1 MCMDNTLQRK
11 RLHTTISEKAW
22 EKLEEIRKQAGFTSS
37 SQALE
42 FIILNESI
50 KVHLNRIYDAIA
62 KIDVH
67 EQHTPD
73 KKIDIN
79 NIPGL
84 KRGSDLKVIS
94 DEDI

>member
-11 RLHTTISEKAW
+11 RLHTTISEKAYD
-22 EKLEEIRKQAGFTSS
+22 KLEEIRKQAGFTSS

-50 KVHLNRIYDAIA
+50 KVHLNRIYEAIA

-67 EQHTPD
+67 KQHTPD
-73 KKIDIN
+73 TDIS
-79 NIPGL
+79 NIPGIF
-84 KRGSDLKVIS
+84 RGSDLKIIK
-94 DEDI
+94 DEEV